1 MAFNPD
7 DEDDDEKNAALEA
20 LSPQDISEG
29 NQAIAEYEKN
39 NPDEDLAKTAA
50 TTAPDTS
57 PVNTSKS
64 ILNTLLQPKTSSTF
78 GVSGDSTDAIINAFK
93 PSQGGGFWSGVGKIG
108 EYLNTPEGKE
118 IIGGLISKQN
128 PYAGAYMVNNAEA
141 QKQALMARNAPIS
154 NTDKM
159 KMAVELAKTSGDLN
173 LELRKMGI
181 SSQEFQQ
188 TYGMKG
194 QELANEKAKTN
205 IQQQQADTEQQRL
218 AVEQQRAATEEKKAN
233 QDLNQMPVDKLIE
246 TYKGKISP
254 EDAATLQNAA
264 KTGTQGNYSIKRSV
278 AGTLLPGGYSFKVV
292 PNQQQAAGQ
301 TSTGNRF
308 TIRPVAPQSGQM

>member
-7 DEDDDEKNAALEA
+7 DENDEQNAALEA

-29 NQAIAEYEKN
+29 NQAIEEYEKN

-64 ILNTLLQPKTSSTF
+64 ILNTLLQPTTSSTF
-78 GVSGDSTDAIINAFK
+78 GVLGDSTGAIINAFK

-128 PYAGAYMVNNAEA
+128 PYAGAYMVNNAEE

-159 KMAVELAKTSGDLN
+159 KMAVELAKTSGDLD
-173 LELRKMGI
+173 LELRKRY
-181 SSQEFQQ
+181 SRQKH
-188 TYGMKG
+188 T
-194 QELANEKAKTN
+194 
-205 IQQQQADTEQQRL
+205 RL
-218 AVEQQRAATEEKKAN
+218 C
-233 QDLNQMPVDKLIE
+233 
-246 TYKGKISP
+246 
-254 EDAATLQNAA
+254 
-264 KTGTQGNYSIKRSV
+264 
-278 AGTLLPGGYSFKVV
+278 
-292 PNQQQAAGQ
+292 
-301 TSTGNRF
+301 
-308 TIRPVAPQSGQM
+308 